1 MILSRQV
8 PPLDLKQEPENE
20 LYGVNLTFADGDD
33 GIPYAD
39 VPTSGITPR
48 KGNDSVVQKK
58 AAEVLSHIYEL
69 SHEDRIA
76 VLQLALTQVNAE
88 SATYSGR
95 GSDKINSLPGMG
107 SVAAGSVKMKV
118 QRIEASKAEPE
129 DRAVK
134 LRVI

>member
-1 MILSRQV
+1 M
-8 PPLDLKQEPENE
+8 PPLDLKQEQPESD
-20 LYGVNLTFADGDD
+20 LFGVNLTFTDGDE

-39 VPTSGITPR
+39 MPTSGITPR

-58 AAEVLSHIYEL
+58 AAEVLSRIYEL
-69 SHEDRIA
+69 SHEDRVA
-76 VLQLALTQVNAE
+76 VLQLAFTQVNAE
-88 SATYSGR
+88 SAC
-95 GSDKINSLPGMG
+95 SLPGMG

-118 QRIEASKAEPE
+118 QRIEATKEPE